1 MSGYSN
7 TDPSDRSVP
16 SEILLRQEPED
27 EDDETDGDEEGDS
40 DQDNEDEDGYSE

>member
-16 SEILLRQEPED
+16 AEILLREEPDD
-27 EDDETDGDEEGDS
+27 EDDETDGDEKGDG

>member
-16 SEILLRQEPED
+16 AEVLLRQEPDD
-27 EDDETDGDEEGDS
+27 EDDETDGDEEGDG
-40 DQDNEDEDGYSE
+40 DQDDEEEDGYSE